1 MEKKSNNDL
10 PLVPGGRATG
20 QLSRVVVGGTACW
33 AAPSVS
39 LVPGPGISPPAGKSQ
54 HPDCLLT
61 RQLSSMPPPGSGLPE
76 VFHTVFSLV
85 TLGSLFFL
93 PRKEDN
99 RHSGSLVLNVTPE
112 TSSSGSLPAV
122 LMGSGSQGPAQGES
136 STCTPAPSHPTAEA
150 SRGREVT

>member
-1 MEKKSNNDL
+1 
-10 PLVPGGRATG
+10 
-20 QLSRVVVGGTACW
+20 
-33 AAPSVS
+33 
-39 LVPGPGISPPAGKSQ
+39 
-54 HPDCLLT
+54 
-61 RQLSSMPPPGSGLPE
+61 MPPPGSGLPE

-85 TLGSLFFL
+85 TLGSIFFL